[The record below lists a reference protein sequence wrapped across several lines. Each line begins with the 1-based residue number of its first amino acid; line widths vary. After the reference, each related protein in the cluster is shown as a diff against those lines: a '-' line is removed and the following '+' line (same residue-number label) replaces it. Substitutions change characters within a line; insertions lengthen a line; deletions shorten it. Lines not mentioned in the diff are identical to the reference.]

1 MNKTKIEWCD
11 STWNP
16 VTGCLHGCEYCYAR
30 TMVNRFGA
38 KIDPDFSENIV
49 VLDNPVFKEKKSDA
63 LPKINPKREPYP
75 YGFIPTLHKYR
86 LYDCEYKHQK
96 GRNIFVCSMADLFGE
111 WVPDEW
117 INEVMKACADAPKH
131 NYLFLTKNP
140 KRYRKIYN
148 EKFPGNIWLGATVTN
163 NFEMDKVGY
172 QLYDSTTSIGSKFI
186 DVAKRFLSIEPL
198 HGKIEKQL
206 LENVKYFNWIIIGA
220 ESGNRKEKIVPEKE
234 WINSI
239 TEQCNKFSIPVFM
252 KDSLVPIVGE
262 ESMRREFPKELKK

>member
-16 VTGCLHGCEYCYAR
+16 VTGCYHDCEYCYAR

-38 KIDPDFSENIV
+38 KVDPGFTEKIV

-86 LYDCEYKHQK
+86 LHDCEYKNQAS
-96 GRNIFVCSMADLFGE
+96 RNIFVCSMADLFGD

-117 INEVMKACADAPKH
+117 IDEVMKACANAPKH

-140 KRYRKIYN
+140 ERYAELINAGLIISAPNMWY
-148 EKFPGNIWLGATVTN
+148 GSTATSSR
-163 NFEMDKVGY
+163 M
-172 QLYDSTTSIGSKFI
+172 
-186 DVAKRFLSIEPL
+186 KRFVKLAQDNAKYNTFISIEPL
-198 HGKIEKQL
+198 TEKWDINPYGEF
-206 LENVKYFNWIIIGA
+206 ENTQWVIIGA
-220 ESGNRKEKIVPEKE
+220 ETGNRKEKVVPEKE
-234 WINSI
+234 WIEEI
-239 TEQCNKFSIPVFM
+239 VEQCDKTKTPVFM
-252 KDSLVPIVGE
+252 KDSLVPIIGE
-262 ESMRREFPKELKK
+262 ENMRREFPKELKK